1 MTFYFVLMPL
11 LRTPRKAGSFANC
24 LKSRNWRRLKKQP
37 ENPTLCARGV
47 FIHLESKLK
56 ETAGHFQRPGII
68 AESCPTR
75 AQEGWVS
82 GSIHLFLNLVGKN
95 T

>member
-11 LRTPRKAGSFANC
+11 LRTPRKAGSFANW
-24 LKSRNWRRLKKQP
+24 LKSRPGRRLKKQP
-37 ENPTLCARGV
+37 ENPILCACGV
-47 FIHLESKLK
+47 IPKPK
-56 ETAGHFQRPGII
+56 ETAGEIQRPGVI
-68 AESCPTR
+68 AGSCPAR
-75 AQEGWVS
+75 AQEGWTS